1 MKKEKVKEEKIKK
14 EKVKIGK
21 KNILVVSL
29 IIVISILILI
39 FIKLDISQTEED
51 KFSNCKMIVESCITE
66 ECKYYFLCSGEPKI
80 SDCKVYD
87 CGEEYGVL
95 IKKEGGEILTS
106 TKPKPN
112 LEEAQKVVEKCKGEI
127 KIIDKKCENDSL
139 NIDLE
144 VETIGECE
152 INAFLVDLGEKNYSQ
167 PSWTKSD
174 SVFQLKVADTC
185 SVVEVIAIG
194 QGGVAIKKSLK

>member
-1 MKKEKVKEEKIKK
+1 MKKEKTKEEKIKK

-21 KNILVVSL
+21 KNILVVAS
-29 IIVISILILI
+29 IIVISILIIVLARTMI
-39 FIKLDISQTEED
+39 FQKEED
-51 KFSNCKMIVESCITE
+51 RFSDCKLLVESCITE

-87 CGEEYGVL
+87 CGEEYGIL
-95 IKKEGGEILTS
+95 MKTKGGKILTS

-112 LEEAQKVVEKCKGEI
+112 LEEAQKVVENCKGEI

-144 VETIGECE
+144 VKTEGECE
-152 INAFLVDLGEKNYSQ
+152 INAFLVDLGEKKYSQ

-174 SVFQLKVADTC
+174 SIFRLKVADTC